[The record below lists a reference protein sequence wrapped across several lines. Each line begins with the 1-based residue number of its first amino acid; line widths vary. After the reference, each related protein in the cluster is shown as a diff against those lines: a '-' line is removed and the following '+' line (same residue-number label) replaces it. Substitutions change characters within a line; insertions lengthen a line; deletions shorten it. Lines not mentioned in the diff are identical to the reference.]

1 MAPAPDTLCL
11 CLSFSGLYWKR
22 IDIRLTLLALM
33 CLLNLLALMCL
44 LNCPLVTWTV
54 PSMGNELTIA
64 VFLANSNFALA
75 AVRQEIIHGWK
86 KVIHLI
92 HLIHII
98 HIIHYRVS
106 LQVSTKREVGS
117 FVTSTRMSW
126 QGSPLSG
133 PAAFYRMSSRKLCK
147 PLNSAGCAFSAIQA
161 AAKGWSLRRR
171 RRPAQQF

>member
-1 MAPAPDTLCL
+1 MA
-11 CLSFSGLYWKR
+11 G
-22 IDIRLTLLALM
+22 
-33 CLLNLLALMCL
+33 
-44 LNCPLVTWTV
+44 
-54 PSMGNELTIA
+54 
-64 VFLANSNFALA
+64 
-75 AVRQEIIHGWK
+75 K

-92 HLIHII
+92 HLMHLI

-147 PLNSAGCAFSAIQA
+147 PLPQSFRQLQKVGA
-161 AAKGWSLRRR
+161 
-171 RRPAQQF
+171 